1 MVIAM
6 QEDWYSSL
14 GYDHLWCT
22 ASRTRNVVP
31 NFKGG
36 KGWVNLTPHTAKPKT
51 YPKRPLNILVASL
64 SYSKRTPTTSC
75 KARRKERHLRGRV
88 AVGHAAGSER
98 VAPVA
103 LCWMPA
109 PC

>member
-31 NFKGG
+31 NIYIFFFNFYLEG
-36 KGWVNLTPHTAKPKT
+36 
-51 YPKRPLNILVASL
+51 
-64 SYSKRTPTTSC
+64 
-75 KARRKERHLRGRV
+75 RGEV
-88 AVGHAAGSER
+88 
-98 VAPVA
+98 
-103 LCWMPA
+103 
-109 PC
+109 